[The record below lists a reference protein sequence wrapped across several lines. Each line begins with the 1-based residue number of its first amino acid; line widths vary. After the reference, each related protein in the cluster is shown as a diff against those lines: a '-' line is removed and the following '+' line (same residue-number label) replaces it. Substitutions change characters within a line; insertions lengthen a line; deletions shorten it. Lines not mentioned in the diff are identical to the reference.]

1 MSEFIP
7 KAVVSGSFDN
17 LGYQDVRLLEEAAMF
32 GSLHVFLW
40 SDGLVRTLDGNYPK
54 FPLEEREYLIQ
65 GIRYVNRVLVVNRL
79 PDRDSLPNFDEN
91 GSTIWVVSEASNN
104 AAKRLFCASY
114 GLKYQVVKQ
123 ASLKNIPILQ
133 SNNHQ
138 APSQSKKVVVTGCYD
153 WFHSGHLRFFEE
165 ASALGDLYV
174 VVGSDKNL
182 RLLKGEGHPMFP
194 QGERSYLVQS
204 IRFVNQALIS
214 SGSGWMDAEPEIAQI
229 KPDFYVVNEDGDVP
243 EKRKFCENREIEYVV
258 LKRTPKEG
266 LPQRQSTDL
275 RGF

>member
-7 KAVVSGSFDN
+7 KVVVSGSFDN
-17 LGYQDVRLLEEAAMF
+17 LGYQDVRLLEEAARF

-40 SDGLVRTLDGNYPK
+40 SDELVRFQDGNCPI
-54 FPLEEREYLIQ
+54 FPLQEREYLIQ
-65 GIRYVNRVLVVNRL
+65 GIRYVNEVYVVNRL
-79 PDRDSLPNFDEN
+79 HDRDSFPNFDES
-91 GSTIWVVSEASNN
+91 GSTTWVVSEASNN

-123 ASLKNIPILQ
+123 ASLKNIPIPQ

-165 ASALGDLYV
+165 VSTYGDLYV
-174 VVGSDKNL
+174 VVGSDKNVH
-182 RLLKGEGHPMFP
+182 LLKGEGHPMFP
-194 QGERSYLVQS
+194 EGERRYMVQS
-204 IRFVNQALIS
+204 VRYVKQALIS
-214 SGSGWMDAEPEIAQI
+214 SGNGWTDAEPEIAQI
-229 KPDFYVVNEDGDVP
+229 RPDFYVVNEDGDVF
-243 EKRKFCENREIEYVV
+243 EKRKFCEDREIDYVV

-266 LPQRQSTDL
+266 LPRRQSTDL